1 MAGYSRSNDGDVS
14 GNHGGDD
21 YWVVKLSPEDG
32 ISDGNKGLQPR
43 VHTISAFPN
52 PFNSSCAISAPAGAE
67 VEVWDLRGLLVGRFD
82 RLTDRSG
89 EPVAELAEATAIS
102 TFIWSPA
109 ASLPSG
115 IYLVK
120 ATTQDGRQITKRI
133 AYIR

>member
-1 MAGYSRSNDGDVS
+1 MGCAVHHS
-14 GNHGGDD
+14 
-21 YWVVKLSPEDG
+21 LSFLSLP
-32 ISDGNKGLQPR
+32 
-43 VHTISAFPN
+43 SAVQSTDN
-52 PFNSSCAISAPAGAE
+52 RIISAPAGAE

-115 IYLVK
+115 IYLIR